1 VRCRCLTC
9 PQELLD
15 DRRACRDATPDRMQ
29 HLLASTWWDAAA
41 ACNDVRDYVVEHL
54 GDPGT
59 LGWSMRPAIV
69 RKGTATTGLADSEVI
84 SAKFM

>member
-1 VRCRCLTC
+1 MRCRCLTC

-41 ACNDVRDYVVEHL
+41 ACNDVRDYVVVGRAPWGSGHTELHM
-54 GDPGT
+54 PG
-59 LGWSMRPAIV
+59 S
-69 RKGTATTGLADSEVI
+69 
-84 SAKFM
+84 